1 MPYVTSRGVSSDCST
16 IFVDGSESGLG
27 NTCAMV
33 EFLLGELSGSVC
45 LEVWAPSVPLRVTLA
60 DPVLNAINGW
70 NHFTEEGCVP
80 VYQRTSVQVLT
91 QFTAQDSHGR
101 TTHLLGS
108 SDWFVDVTDLVHN
121 WLRVDDP
128 RVASLGTQANLIG
141 LQPGKTSLYV
151 ISEQWDGV
159 LGRCDITVTSNPVT
173 PGDLSVQVVSGLGM
187 SVMASPTHPSI
198 ITATV
203 TAYNILYNH
212 HQEASISVW
221 LQFSDD
227 TASLLSSFNDL
238 PFFLRL
244 SSLADTVIVV
254 TPGSSQ
260 RIIAQGDGGGP
271 LLRAELLV
279 SACTDQPITSNSLSE
294 SDRDWKDGEGGG
306 GGRGTR
312 RLARG
317 SGWIRVNLDLGF
329 LQPVGDKDEQGKEF
343 EFDISDMLVE
353 SDSDIYASNFD
364 ENESGNLSSDYYD
377 KISGIM
383 TNRNWNELGNGGMV
397 SRNNL
402 ERAVLMPSQEEGA
415 VYFSPSQ
422 ETGERRE
429 EDEEGQRARE
439 LDVGAGAVLSL
450 LCLAAVLFLANCLP
464 CALQDRRRTTIE
476 AEREGELE
484 GGHKGRRGTEKGR
497 T

>member
-1 MPYVTSRGVSSDCST
+1 M
-16 IFVDGSESGLG
+16 
-27 NTCAMV
+27 
-33 EFLLGELSGSVC
+33 
-45 LEVWAPSVPLRVTLA
+45 
-60 DPVLNAINGW
+60 
-70 NHFTEEGCVP
+70 
-80 VYQRTSVQVLT
+80 
-91 QFTAQDSHGR
+91 
-101 TTHLLGS
+101 
-108 SDWFVDVTDLVHN
+108 
-121 WLRVDDP
+121 
-128 RVASLGTQANLIG
+128 
-141 LQPGKTSLYV
+141 
-151 ISEQWDGV
+151 
-159 LGRCDITVTSNPVT
+159 
-173 PGDLSVQVVSGLGM
+173 
-187 SVMASPTHPSI
+187 
-198 ITATV
+198 
-203 TAYNILYNH
+203 
-212 HQEASISVW
+212 
-221 LQFSDD
+221 
-227 TASLLSSFNDL
+227 
-238 PFFLRL
+238 
-244 SSLADTVIVV
+244 IVV

-484 GGHKGRRGTEKGR
+484 GGTKEEEEQKKGEHEDKIKQQKENNKEDVTEVEMIC
-497 T
+497 